1 MSNQLDPTRA
11 YRIKTVA
18 SMTGLSTHVIRKWEE
33 RYHLIHPQRG
43 PNGYRTFTEDD
54 VQFLLY
60 LKSQLTNGETIGQLA
75 ESGEG
80 HLRQTMRD
88 ISYSCPGLPDQ
99 LKAEGRKVL
108 QAAQTHDDDA
118 IQRTIASWILQ
129 LGLEEAMEVILFPLL
144 RHIGEL
150 WHQGK
155 ISISAE
161 NSVSRIIRLQLLNSL
176 VKHSSREEK
185 QALIACVP
193 WDSHEIAPLTVTLL
207 LEKNGWHATYLG
219 PNVSFE
225 VLQMALRRRHP
236 DLMILSSTTE
246 PDFQTGQTWIETMV
260 HRFQPHC
267 RVMAGGTGFRGL
279 SDSLANN
286 GIPYLKQVKEVM
298 ALGPKASASS
308 DLGMLT
314 RS

>member
-1 MSNQLDPTRA
+1 MSNQLDSTPA

-18 SMTGLSTHVIRKWEE
+18 SMTGLSTHLIRKWEE

-75 ESGEG
+75 ESGEA
-80 HLRQTMRD
+80 HLRQAMQAM
-88 ISYSCPGLPDQ
+88 SYNCPSLPNQ
-99 LKAEGRKVL
+99 FQAEGRKVL

-129 LGLEEAMEVILFPLL
+129 LGLEQAMEIILFPLL

-161 NSVSRIIRLQLLNSL
+161 NSVSRIIRLQLLNAL
-176 VKHSSREEK
+176 GKDPSRDKE

-207 LEKNGWHATYLG
+207 LQKHGWQATYLG
-219 PNVSFE
+219 PNVSFD
-225 VLQMALRRRHP
+225 VLEMALRRRHP

-246 PDFQTGQTWIETMV
+246 PDFQTGQSWIETMA
-260 HRFQPHC
+260 HTFQPQC
-267 RVMAGGTGFRGL
+267 RVIAGGAGFRAF
-279 SDSLANN
+279 SDLLAKN
-286 GIPYLKQVKEVM
+286 GIAYLKQVKEVR
-298 ALGPKASASS
+298 ALDPKAA
-308 DLGMLT
+308 
-314 RS
+314 

>member
-1 MSNQLDPTRA
+1 
-11 YRIKTVA
+11 
-18 SMTGLSTHVIRKWEE
+18 
-33 RYHLIHPQRG
+33 
-43 PNGYRTFTEDD
+43 
-54 VQFLLY
+54 
-60 LKSQLTNGETIGQLA
+60 
-75 ESGEG
+75 
-80 HLRQTMRD
+80 
-88 ISYSCPGLPDQ
+88 
-99 LKAEGRKVL
+99 
-108 QAAQTHDDDA
+108 
-118 IQRTIASWILQ
+118 
-129 LGLEEAMEVILFPLL
+129 MEVILFPLL

-207 LEKNGWHATYLG
+207 LQKNGWHATYLG

-286 GIPYLKQVKEVM
+286 RIPYLKQVKEVM

>member
-1 MSNQLDPTRA
+1 MSNQVDHTPA

-18 SMTGLSTHVIRKWEE
+18 SMTGLSTHAIRKWEE

-75 ESGEG
+75 ESGEA
-80 HLRQTMRD
+80 HLRQAMRD
-88 ISYSCPGLPDQ
+88 ISYSNSDIPNQFEP
-99 LKAEGRKVL
+99 ESRKVI
-108 QAAQTHDDDA
+108 QAAQNQDHDT
-118 IQRTIASWILQ
+118 IQKTIVSWILQ
-129 LGLEEAMEVILFPLL
+129 LGLEESMEVILFPLL

-150 WHQGK
+150 WHRGK
-155 ISISAE
+155 FSISAE
-161 NSVSRIIRLQLLNSL
+161 NSVSRIIRLQLINALG
-176 VKHSSREEK
+176 KDSSRDKE

-193 WDSHEIAPLTVTLL
+193 WDSHEIAPLTVTFLL
-207 LEKNGWHATYLG
+207 QKRGWQATYLG

-246 PDFQTGQTWIETMV
+246 PDFQTGQSWIETMA
-260 HRFQPHC
+260 HTFQPQC
-267 RVMAGGTGFRGL
+267 RVIAGGAGFRAFSNL
-279 SDSLANN
+279 LAKN
-286 GIPYLKQVKEVM
+286 GITYLKQVKEVRT
-298 ALGPKASASS
+298 LDPKGSPSFNI
-308 DLGMLT
+308 GMLT
-314 RS
+314 NS

>member
-1 MSNQLDPTRA
+1 MSNQQNPISA

-18 SMTGLSTHVIRKWEE
+18 NMTGLSTHLIRKWEE
-33 RYHLIHPQRG
+33 RYNLIHPQRG
-43 PNGYRTFTEDD
+43 PNGYRTFSEDD

-129 LGLEEAMEVILFPLL
+129 LGLEDAMDIILFPLL

-207 LEKNGWHATYLG
+207 LQKNGWHATYLG

>member
-1 MSNQLDPTRA
+1 MSNQLDLTPA

-18 SMTGLSTHVIRKWEE
+18 SMTGLSTHLIRKWEE
-33 RYHLIHPQRG
+33 RYHLVHPQRG

-75 ESGEG
+75 ESGEA
-80 HLRQTMRD
+80 HLRQAMQAM
-88 ISYSCPGLPDQ
+88 SYNCPSLPNQ
-99 LKAEGRKVL
+99 FQAEGRKVL

-129 LGLEEAMEVILFPLL
+129 LGLEQAMEIILFPLL

-161 NSVSRIIRLQLLNSL
+161 NSVSRIIRLQLLNAL
-176 VKHSSREEK
+176 GKDPSRDKE

-207 LEKNGWHATYLG
+207 LQKHGWQATYLG
-219 PNVSFE
+219 PNVSFD
-225 VLQMALRRRHP
+225 VLEMALRRRHP

-246 PDFQTGQTWIETMV
+246 PDFQTGQSWIETMA
-260 HRFQPHC
+260 HTFQPQC
-267 RVMAGGTGFRGL
+267 RVIAGGAGFRAF
-279 SDSLANN
+279 SDLLAKN
-286 GIPYLKQVKEVM
+286 GIAYLKQVKEVR
-298 ALGPKASASS
+298 ALDPKAA
-308 DLGMLT
+308 
-314 RS
+314 

>member
-1 MSNQLDPTRA
+1 MSNQLNPTPA

-33 RYHLIHPQRG
+33 RYHLVHPQRG

-75 ESGEG
+75 ENGEA
-80 HLRQTMRD
+80 HLRQAMRD
-88 ISYSCPGLPDQ
+88 ISYSCSSIPNQ
-99 LKAEGRKVL
+99 FQAEGRKVL
-108 QAAQTHDDDA
+108 QAAQTHNVDA

-161 NSVSRIIRLQLLNSL
+161 NNVSRIIRLQLINALG
-176 VKHSSREEK
+176 KDSSRDKE

-193 WDSHEIAPLTVTLL
+193 WDSHEIAPLTV
-207 LEKNGWHATYLG
+207 Y
-219 PNVSFE
+219 
-225 VLQMALRRRHP
+225 
-236 DLMILSSTTE
+236 
-246 PDFQTGQTWIETMV
+246 
-260 HRFQPHC
+260 
-267 RVMAGGTGFRGL
+267 
-279 SDSLANN
+279 
-286 GIPYLKQVKEVM
+286 
-298 ALGPKASASS
+298 ASS
-308 DLGMLT
+308 PKTWMASDVF
-314 RS
+314 RA

>member
-1 MSNQLDPTRA
+1 MSNQLDLTAA

-43 PNGYRTFTEDD
+43 PNGYRTFTEND

-75 ESGEG
+75 ESGEA
-80 HLRQTMRD
+80 HLRQAMRD
-88 ISYSCPGLPDQ
+88 ISYGCPGLPSQ
-99 LKAEGRKVL
+99 FQGEGRKVI
-108 QAAQTHDDDA
+108 QAAQNHDDDA
-118 IQRTIASWILQ
+118 IQRTIANWILQ

-144 RHIGEL
+144 RYIGEL

-161 NSVSRIIRLQLLNSL
+161 NSVSRIIRLQLINALG
-176 VKHSSREEK
+176 KDSSRDKE

-207 LEKNGWHATYLG
+207 LQKLGWQATYLG

-246 PDFQTGQTWIETMV
+246 PDFQTGRSWIETMV
-260 HRFQPHC
+260 HTFQPQC
-267 RVMAGGTGFRGL
+267 RVIAGGAGFRAL
-279 SDSLANN
+279 SELLAKN
-286 GIPYLKQVKEVM
+286 GITYLKQVKEVRTLDLKATSPSKM
-298 ALGPKASASS
+298 ATLQ
-308 DLGMLT
+308 
-314 RS
+314 